1 MELAP
6 VWSCGRITGCCDP
19 CGNAIGSNHTFI
31 VPIVP
36 IVPVVPTVLVVLTVL
51 MVLVSATGVHHC
63 CHALKAHQTD
73 ATCDGARARPE
84 ARAEARATTTL
95 VAVA

>member
-1 MELAP
+1 M
-6 VWSCGRITGCCDP
+6 WD
-19 CGNAIGSNHTFI
+19 AIGSNHTFI

-36 IVPVVPTVLVVLTVL
+36 IVLIVLVVLIVL

-63 CHALKAHQTD
+63 CHALKAHQTN

-84 ARAEARATTTL
+84 ARATTTL